1 VSRIWARAR
10 ARLLRAWFDRI
21 INRQKDLARL
31 MKLEQG
37 KPLEEA
43 RGEMT
48 YGASFV
54 EWFAG
59 EARRT

>member
-1 VSRIWARAR
+1 
-10 ARLLRAWFDRI
+10 LRAWSDRI